1 MLRTSKITGVHIN
14 DVRYLNATG
23 TSATDVAINLDCSNN
38 VACTD
43 IKLENIELQ
52 SATEG
57 KGVLSSCKNAFGVA
71 KGNCKPKS
79 CLKSNS

>member
-1 MLRTSKITGVHIN
+1 MCTLKSTGVHIS

-23 TSATDVAINLDCSNN
+23 TSATNMAINLDCSDN

-52 SATEG
+52 SAT
-57 KGVLSSCKNAFGVA
+57 KGEEVLSSCKNAFGVTT
-71 KGNCKPKS
+71 GICEPKS